1 MHRPARSNL
10 RFLDTFTLIVTVGM
24 VVGFLAILGLGM
36 FHPKSGA
43 EVLQWRPTR
52 SPELEAQNDIDD
64 VEQMIAAQNRLREKR
79 GASARTQEDVEA
91 KVLEDQKMLS
101 DFADAYWADQR
112 EARIAA
118 LNDEGGITVY
128 EMPTCS
134 NCQRLARI
142 LTERGIDFDRV
153 DYHVVPLPADRI
165 AALLVKGGTGPRAWL
180 RMKEPGA
187 KELIERDATDE
198 EILAAMA
205 ADPVLLQR
213 PIVER
218 GDQAVLA
225 RPAERVLEL
234 L

>member
-1 MHRPARSNL
+1 MDA
-10 RFLDTFTLIVTVGM
+10 FTLIVTVGM
-24 VVGFLAILGLGM
+24 VLGFLAILALGLW
-36 FHPKSGA
+36 HPKSGA
-43 EVLQWRPTR
+43 EVLEWRPTR
-52 SPELEAQNDIDD
+52 SPEVEAQNDIDD

-79 GASARTQEDVEA
+79 GQSARTQEDVEEQVRA
-91 KVLEDQKMLS
+91 QQRELEEY
-101 DFADAYWADQR
+101 ANAYWADQR
-112 EARIAA
+112 ERRVAA

-128 EMPTCS
+128 EKTSCS
-134 NCQRLARI
+134 NCERLARI
-142 LTERGIDFDRV
+142 LAERGIDFDRV
-153 DYHVVPLPADRI
+153 DYHLDPLPAERI
-165 AALLVKGGTGPRAWL
+165 AVLLAKAEMGPRSAL

-187 KELIERDATDE
+187 KALIERDASDA

-218 GDQAVLA
+218 GDRAVLA